1 MTGAFFTGTLI
12 NAAAIVVGAAV
23 GVARRTPMTADN
35 QGFMKVVLGAG
46 TVLIGLRLTWVSLE
60 GSVKQILAQMGIV
73 IVGMMLG
80 KLTGK
85 LLRLQKL
92 SNRLGQYARERI
104 ALVKPG
110 QQGPPADGINICAAL
125 FCAAP
130 LGIIGAVSEAL
141 GAGPLPLMV
150 KAAMDGLAALGFVGL
165 FGWAVGLSALPVL
178 ALQGAVSL
186 AVVHFAVPWLE
197 AHQLTGVVNVT
208 AGLLMFSVALLI
220 FEIKKVEVTDY
231 LPSLVWVPALAFWL
245 K

>member
-1 MTGAFFTGTLI
+1 MTGAFFAGTLI

-23 GVARRTPMTADN
+23 GVLRKTPMTGDN
-35 QGFMKVVLGAG
+35 QTFMKMVLGIG
-46 TVLIGLRLTWVSLE
+46 TVLIGLRLTWISLE
-60 GSVKQILAQMGIV
+60 GSAKQIFMQLGIV

-110 QQGPPADGINICAAL
+110 QHGPPADGINVCAAL

-141 GAGPLPLMV
+141 GAGPLPLIV
-150 KAAMDGLAALGFVGL
+150 KAAMDGLAALGFVSL
-165 FGWAVGLSALPVL
+165 FGWAVGLSALPVMV
-178 ALQGAVSL
+178 LQGAISMLV
-186 AVVHFAVPWLE
+186 AHFALPWLE
-197 AHQLTGVVNVT
+197 AQQLIGVVNAT
-208 AGLLMFSVALLI
+208 AGLLMFCVALLI
-220 FEIKKVEVTDY
+220 FEIRRVEVTDY
-231 LPSLVWVPALAFWL
+231 LPSLLWAPALAFWL